1 MAKNISQDE
10 VQSREDIKKQKRD
23 QKAERKAAKKNE
35 IPRLIRI
42 RLIPIWLRVLLVIA
56 MVGGSLIGGLMVG
69 YGVLGDGNPKDVLKK
84 ETWTHIVDLVVEK
97 K

>member
-42 RLIPIWLRVLLVIA
+42 RLIPIWLRILLVIA